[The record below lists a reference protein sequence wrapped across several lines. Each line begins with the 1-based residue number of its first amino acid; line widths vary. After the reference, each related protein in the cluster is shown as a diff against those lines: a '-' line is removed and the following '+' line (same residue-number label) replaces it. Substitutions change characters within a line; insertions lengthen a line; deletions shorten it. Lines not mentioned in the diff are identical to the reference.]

1 MTDLYDDDL
10 KSLIAD
16 IRSCSWD
23 DHAPDHIHA
32 ARFLQHFVPDGLPW
46 AHLDI
51 AGTSEA
57 GEDEEGDEP
66 ITGPGPT
73 AFGIRLLDRLIED
86 MAQPGEEE

>member
-1 MTDLYDDDL
+1 
-10 KSLIAD
+10 
-16 IRSCSWD
+16 
-23 DHAPDHIHA
+23 
-32 ARFLQHFVPDGLPW
+32 LPW